1 MGLSF
6 GIGLPPTMQ
15 KKSGPNAKTTSASLR
30 THKKGAAACT
40 VTTTTQQKTTQII
53 IMSSD
58 SSSVTSASLAPPAD
72 AILDSR
78 SRSPLASAEPQTLPE
93 ATAPG
98 ENQPAL
104 STIVNETVYGQ
115 VVDRANPMRACR
127 CASAPVPSTKAPN
140 AIPTREVHERHTN
153 LWGQF
158 LWTVLLLAVLVGP
171 TLVRHSFAPTAVNE
185 ILTDEVA
192 AGMDVFGVSSA
203 VAGTLVD
210 DDDNN
215 GDANRC
221 QCMCPA
227 KGPLVVG
234 ALLVGPEGSRCVCAC
249 DQPRPAHLTI
259 DKLISWIYSKAVIH
273 GPLVLGI
280 VAVSIL
286 SYATAASVL

>member
-1 MGLSF
+1 
-6 GIGLPPTMQ
+6 
-15 KKSGPNAKTTSASLR
+15 
-30 THKKGAAACT
+30 
-40 VTTTTQQKTTQII
+40 
-53 IMSSD
+53 MSSD
-58 SSSVTSASLAPPAD
+58 STSVTSASLTPPAD

-104 STIVNETVYGQ
+104 STIVDETVCGQ
-115 VVDRANPMRACR
+115 VVDRVYTMRACR
-127 CASAPVPSTKAPN
+127 CASAPVPFTKPPN
-140 AIPTREVHERHTN
+140 AIPTREVHERRTN
-153 LWGQF
+153 LWGRLLWTVLLLAGRF
-158 LWTVLLLAVLVGP
+158 LWTALLLAVLVGP

-192 AGMDVFGVSSA
+192 AGMDVFDVSSA
-203 VAGTLVD
+203 VTETLV

-234 ALLVGPEGSRCVCAC
+234 TLLVGPEGSRCVCAC

-259 DKLISWIYSKAVIH
+259 DKLISWVYAEAVAH

-280 VAVSIL
+280 VAVSIFG
-286 SYATAASVL
+286 YTAAASVL